1 MGSSSTA
8 NWGVSKDGNVTITYR
23 YVEDYSLLCRIAAPQ
38 SILVESGEQPE
49 AESM

>member
-23 YVEDYSLLCRIAAPQ
+23 YVEDYSLLCRTAAQ
-38 SILVESGEQPE
+38 SILVESGEKPE
-49 AESM
+49 PESM